1 LYAFGEI
8 VLIVLGI
15 LIAVQI
21 GKWNELKKLEED
33 RLILIEDLKTDMLD
47 NFELLENRLQKGE
60 KAVEALEQFLE
71 YSIAIVMASGVS
83 FFALTMTQPRPA
95 FDLSGPMV

>member
-47 NFELLENRLQKGE
+47 NFELLENR
-60 KAVEALEQFLE
+60 
-71 YSIAIVMASGVS
+71 
-83 FFALTMTQPRPA
+83 
-95 FDLSGPMV
+95 